1 LRAAGVQRAALAGV
15 LSSVNLS
22 IRERWICVV
31 GVAGVSGVIAG
42 RGRGSEVEGLGWVG
56 VGCCV
61 VGGGGSCGAVRG
73 VGSGASVIVLVLE
86 VSGSWLGGAVD
97 VLKLVG
103 GGEGRSE

>member
-61 VGGGGSCGAVRG
+61 VGGGSVRG
-73 VGSGASVIVLVLE
+73 VGAGASVVVLALE

>member
-1 LRAAGVQRAALAGV
+1 MRAAGVQRAALAGV

-31 GVAGVSGVIAG
+31 GVAGVSGAGIAG
-42 RGRGSEVEGLGWVG
+42 RGRGSEVGGLGRVG

-61 VGGGGSCGAVRG
+61 VVGGCGAVRG
-73 VGSGASVIVLVLE
+73 VGSSVSVVVLTLE
-86 VSGSWLGGAVD
+86 VSGSWLSGVVD

>member
-1 LRAAGVQRAALAGV
+1 LRAAGVQRAVLAGV

-31 GVAGVSGVIAG
+31 GVAGVSGAGMAG

-61 VGGGGSCGAVRG
+61 VGGGSVRG
-73 VGSGASVIVLVLE
+73 VGAGASVVVLALE